1 MKKHDHRTMLCHGER
16 LGCTQGRGMR
26 AGSSVKRDSGLQLLG
41 LIQSRPPPPPILPHP
56 SPRSH
61 THTHTLF
68 LAALRPVVRCALFFQ
83 PAQGGIWAGVQAD
96 YQQHI
101 ARTEDKKKA
110 TYPVRLHSSARL
122 SPPSAFPYPVFT
134 HSSHF
139 NARPPWLVSIF
150 PKVLK
155 PHRLRERLLS
165 VFLAGGDVGVS
176 S

>member
-1 MKKHDHRTMLCHGER
+1 MKKHDNRTMLCHGER

-41 LIQSRPPPPPILPHP
+41 LIQSGPPPPPILPARPHP
-56 SPRSH
+56 SPRS
-61 THTHTLF
+61 HTHTLF

-122 SPPSAFPYPVFT
+122 SPPL
-134 HSSHF
+134 HSPILFSHIPLILMH
-139 NARPPWLVSIF
+139 APPGWSPF
-150 PKVLK
+150 SRK
-155 PHRLRERLLS
+155 
-165 VFLAGGDVGVS
+165 F
-176 S
+176 